1 MGDVEALV
9 LHIEKWCCMVKTS
22 EEEKEDLNVDLEIRD
37 FGGLNF
43 LS

>member
-1 MGDVEALV
+1 MGGVEALV

-22 EEEKEDLNVDLEIRD
+22 EEEKEELNVDLEIRD